1 MNRRASLGDISLRFR
16 HVWYRNL
23 ITYRR
28 IWKVNFLVP
37 LLEPGFYILA
47 FGLGFSGL
55 IGKVSYAGLELEYTR
70 FMAPALVATACMWN
84 SFFETTYTSFVRM
97 YYQKT
102 FDGILGTP
110 MSVEEIIVA
119 EIVWAA
125 SKAMA
130 AVAVMLVVLI
140 PIGYAN
146 FPGALL
152 CIPLAF
158 LGGLAFA
165 SIGMYFTG
173 KVPSIDMFNLPIFLF
188 LTPMFLFSG
197 TFFPVSGIPDWAGV
211 FSLVFPL
218 YHLVELTRYFCI
230 GAMEAN
236 PLFNLAY
243 LLLFTM
249 IFGYLSLGAMKRRLI
264 K

>member
-1 MNRRASLGDISLRFR
+1 M
-16 HVWYRNL
+16 
-23 ITYRR
+23 
-28 IWKVNFLVP
+28 VP
-37 LLEPGFYILA
+37 LLEPAFYILA

-55 IGKVSYAGLELEYTR
+55 VGKVDYGGLDLEYTR

-102 FDGILGTP
+102 FDGMLATP
-110 MSVEEIIVA
+110 LSLEEIITA
-119 EIVWAA
+119 EIFWAA
-125 SKAMA
+125 SKATA
-130 AVAVMLVVLI
+130 AVTLMLVVLI
-140 PIGYAN
+140 PIGYAR

-165 SIGMYFTG
+165 SIGMFFTG
-173 KVPSIDMFNLPIFLF
+173 IIPTIDMFNLPMFLF
-188 LTPMFLFSG
+188 ITPMFLFSG
-197 TFFPVSGIPDWAGV
+197 TFFPISGIPEWARV

-218 YHLVELTRYFCI
+218 YHLVELTRYACI
-230 GAMEAN
+230 GVMESRAV
-236 PLFNLAY
+236 FNLSY
-243 LLLFTM
+243 LFA
-249 IFGYLSLGAMKRRLI
+249 FSAGFAYLSLRAMKRRLI

>member
-1 MNRRASLGDISLRFR
+1 MKPADLRNISLRFR
-16 HVWYRNL
+16 HVWFRNL

-28 IWKVNFLVP
+28 IWKVNFMVP
-37 LLEPGFYILA
+37 LLEPAFYILA

-55 IGKVSYAGLELEYTR
+55 IGGVDYAGLQLEYTA

-84 SFFETTYTSFVRM
+84 SFFETTYASFVRM
-97 YYQKT
+97 YYQNT
-102 FDGILGTP
+102 FAGILATP
-110 MSVEEIIVA
+110 VSVEEIITA

-125 SKAMA
+125 SKAAA
-130 AVAVMLVVLI
+130 AVAVMLAVLI

-146 FPGALL
+146 FPSALL

-165 SIGMYFTG
+165 SIGMFFTG
-173 KVPSIDMFNLPIFLF
+173 MIPTIDMFNLPIFLF
-188 LTPMFLFSG
+188 ITPMFLFSG
-197 TFFPVSGIPDWAGV
+197 TFFPVSGIPEWAGV

-218 YHLVELTRYFCI
+218 YHLVELTRFLCI
-230 GAMEAN
+230 GAMESN
-236 PLFNLAY
+236 PVFNLTY
-243 LLLFTM
+243 LVLFVL
-249 IFGYLSLGAMKRRLI
+249 IFGYLALTAMKHRLI

>member
-1 MNRRASLGDISLRFR
+1 MSRVKLTDISLRFR
-16 HVWYRNL
+16 HIWFRNL

-28 IWKVNFLVP
+28 IWRVNFLVP
-37 LLEPGFYILA
+37 LLEPAFYIAA

-55 IGKVSYAGLELEYTR
+55 IGTVTYAGRHLDYTH

-84 SFFETTYTSFVRM
+84 AFFETTYTSFVRM

-102 FDGILGTP
+102 FDGLLATP
-110 MSVEEIIVA
+110 VSLEEIIVA

-125 SKAMA
+125 SKSAA
-130 AVAVMLVVLI
+130 AVALMLVVLI
-140 PIGYAN
+140 PIGYAD

-158 LGGLAFA
+158 LGGLAFGA
-165 SIGMYFTG
+165 IGMFFTG
-173 KVPSIDMFNLPIFLF
+173 VIPTIDMFNLPIFLF
-188 LTPMFLFSG
+188 ITPMFLFSG
-197 TFFPVSGIPDWAGV
+197 TFFPVSGIPEWARY
-211 FSLVFPL
+211 LTLAFPL

-230 GAMEAN
+230 GVMASSAALN
-236 PLFNLAY
+236 ITY
-243 LLLFTM
+243 LIIFTVF
-249 IFGYLSLGAMKRRLI
+249 FGYAALMAMKRRLI

>member
-1 MNRRASLGDISLRFR
+1 MSPVKFTDISLRFR
-16 HVWYRNL
+16 HVWFRNL
-23 ITYRR
+23 VTYRR

-55 IGKVSYAGLELEYTR
+55 VGQVGYAGLQLEYTR

-97 YYQKT
+97 YYQNT
-102 FDGILGTP
+102 FDGILGAP
-110 MSVEEIIVA
+110 VSVEEIIVA

-130 AVAVMLVVLI
+130 AVTVMLAVLI
-140 PIGYAN
+140 PIGYAA

-158 LGGLAFA
+158 MGGLAFA
-165 SIGMYFTG
+165 SIGMFFTG
-173 KVPSIDMFNLPIFLF
+173 IIPTIDMFNLPIFLF
-188 LTPMFLFSG
+188 ITPMFLFSG
-197 TFFPVSGIPDWAGV
+197 TFFPVSGIPDWAGI
-211 FSLVFPL
+211 FSLIFPL
-218 YHLVELTRYFCI
+218 YHLVELTRLLCI
-230 GAMEAN
+230 GVMESN
-236 PLFNLAY
+236 PFFNLAY
-243 LLLFTM
+243 LALFITVFGCLALKTM
-249 IFGYLSLGAMKRRLI
+249 KGRLI
-264 K
+264 R